1 MSAFFHH
8 VSCAL
13 LKTILV
19 KRELA
24 NVKELGEKR
33 VIKIPTLVIQTAKV
47 GLLILLNYN
56 LH

>member
-1 MSAFFHH
+1 MSVFFHH

-33 VIKIPTLVIQTAKV
+33 VLKIPTLVIQTAKV